1 MPSHRQDLTVTQC
14 LTARFGSIQPNWS
27 VSMAPHCWWWFK
39 QEIPSHLMACGA
51 AWSVALLWI
60 SLVFLWPLSNWLPF
74 IALLATLDA
83 NCQLTKSLWF
93 CLFFVAVLIQ
103 FMSYILPGKHT
114 DLFNFLLGFLL
125 LCSGFFPVATLRC
138 QSVSGLSDRLGVCR
152 AAVPLTSPKT
162 ASAAVTVKEVDVFTG
177 ETKGHNQLHQ
187 LHFENLL

>member
-93 CLFFVAVLIQ
+93 CLFL
-103 FMSYILPGKHT
+103 LW
-114 DLFNFLLGFLL
+114 FLYSLWAIVYPVNTLTNSTSFSAFC
-125 LCSGFFPVATLRC
+125 CSAQGNFFPVATLRC
-138 QSVSGLSDRLGVCR
+138 QSVSGMSDRLGVCSCDSQR
-152 AAVPLTSPKT
+152 GRCVYWGNQRSQ
-162 ASAAVTVKEVDVFTG
+162 SAASTPFWKFTLINI
-177 ETKGHNQLHQ
+177 KK
-187 LHFENLL
+187 